1 LFLFVCCFLTFFIL
15 FFSFFLSF
23 MCELTT
29 QRCGLDSLTG
39 MNARS

>member
-1 LFLFVCCFLTFFIL
+1 
-15 FFSFFLSF
+15 

-29 QRCGLDSLTG
+29 QLCGRDSLTG